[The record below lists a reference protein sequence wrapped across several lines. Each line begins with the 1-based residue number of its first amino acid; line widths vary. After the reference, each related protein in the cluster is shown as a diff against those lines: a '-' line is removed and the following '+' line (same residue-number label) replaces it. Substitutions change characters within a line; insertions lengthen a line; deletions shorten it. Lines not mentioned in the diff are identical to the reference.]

1 MNTIDKYIVEQG
13 MRKRGLKENNIISE
27 LEKITSSLS
36 QAIARRDERAFKVN
50 LNSLEALVKEL
61 RTTSVFPPG

>member
-1 MNTIDKYIVEQG
+1 MKTIDKYIVEQG
-13 MRKRGLKENNIISE
+13 TYRRGLQANNIISE
-27 LEKITSSLS
+27 LEKITSDLS
-36 QAIARRDERAFKVN
+36 QAIARKNERAFKVQ